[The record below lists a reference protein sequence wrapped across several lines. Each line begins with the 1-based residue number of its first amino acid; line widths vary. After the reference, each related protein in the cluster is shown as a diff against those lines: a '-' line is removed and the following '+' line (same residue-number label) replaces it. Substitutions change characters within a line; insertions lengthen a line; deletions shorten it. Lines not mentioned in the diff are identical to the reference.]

1 MRRVRV
7 QFSPMGQRWAVDL
20 VGVESLPVTVSEQ
33 GDVTISRDERGR
45 VTSIVIDAA
54 RVESDVIE
62 TIVEEFGSEIADL
75 MAEPRDDEF
84 DDVFIVD
91 DRPGSAVIRGDSPR
105 AGTPMVILPD
115 EPGVP
120 APIDGDRF
128 RIVIQVDARHV
139 EGIIDHDRASARMR
153 IEIEFAPDG
162 EPHWVRV
169 AEGESGAILALA
181 PLQRSSENSSTVDM
195 AFGLA
200 VPMQALHV
208 SVSDEP
214 LADPGDRSDR
224 RRRWARD
231 LETSAT
237 RRARRLR
244 ADASTL
250 FERAAGVHESVGD
263 RDAAERCRAAARRA
277 RRRRRWFGGFGVPIV
292 VVAMAGLG
300 FALGRADSTGVEVV
314 EAVAVSVPVA
324 TDPPAPTLPAA
335 PPNPG
340 PVDLAF
346 DEGREAQVF
355 VTGDAAL
362 SPGENLEFVVRTRA
376 STNVTF
382 ERLQDCVNSESGNS
396 LVLGDGP
403 MYQPTFIP
411 VLVNVSDPTVGSR
424 AFAPFAVDRSAD
436 TYFVLPGACSE
447 NWIQDGVSFT
457 AAAIETYSA
466 HTSTIALPNDLEPG
480 LWELRLVLENVEGVS
495 ATGEYVTIRV
505 TD

>member
-20 VGVESLPVTVSEQ
+20 VGVEGRPVTVFEQ
-33 GDVTISRDERGR
+33 GDVTVSRDERGR
-45 VTSIVIDAA
+45 VTSIVIDAV

-84 DDVFIVD
+84 DEVFIVD
-91 DRPGSAVIRGDSPR
+91 DRPGTAVIRGDSPR
-105 AGTPMVILPD
+105 AGTPMVVLPD

-120 APIDGDRF
+120 VPIDGERF
-128 RIVIQVDARHV
+128 RVVVQVDARQV
-139 EGIIDHDRASARMR
+139 QGIVDHDRASARMR
-153 IEIEFAPDG
+153 IEIEFAQDG
-162 EPHWVRV
+162 EPQWVRV

-181 PLQRSSENSSTVDM
+181 PLQSSSEHSSTVDLS
-195 AFGLA
+195 FGLA

-231 LETSAT
+231 LETLAT
-237 RRARRLR
+237 KRARRLR
-244 ADASTL
+244 GDASTL
-250 FERAAGVHESVGD
+250 FERAAGVHENLGD
-263 RDAAERCRAAARRA
+263 HDAAERCRVAARRT
-277 RRRRRWFGGFGVPIV
+277 RHRRRWLGGFGVPFA
-292 VVAMAGLG
+292 VVALAGLG
-300 FALGRADSTGVEVV
+300 FTLGRTSSAEVEGVETG
-314 EAVAVSVPVA
+314 AASVPVLS
-324 TDPPAPTLPAA
+324 DPPVPTLPSD

-340 PVDLAF
+340 PIDVVF
-346 DEGREAQVF
+346 DERSAAQVF

-362 SPGENLEFVVRTRA
+362 SPGEDLVFVVRTRV
-376 STNVTF
+376 SSNVTF

-396 LVLGDGP
+396 LVFGDGP

-447 NWIQDGVSFT
+447 NWIQDGLSFT
-457 AAAIETYSA
+457 VAAIETYSA
-466 HTSTIALPNDLEPG
+466 YTSTISLPNDLEPG

-495 ATGEYVTIRV
+495 ATGEYVTVLIG
-505 TD
+505 